1 MIEWIY
7 RKSGHHFITAM
18 MVFTRLIGSIGG
30 GFVVFYVLLSM
41 HMESDVSARFVSNAV
56 WMILFAVSMTIPI
69 AWTHTRSLRK
79 ALRIPFDKQVPR
91 DLADRALL
99 EAIRFPLRQNV
110 LEAIFVPAVTALPM
124 CVDLYR
130 TFGVDSAFML
140 QIVVTT
146 YLAVGLVLFIT
157 FFGSEQWMGTVIADL
172 MQRGGG
178 INFDD
183 LPHNSLK
190 KRMMLCFGLII
201 LLTSVLIGA
210 LINQQTLNLSVEAPI
225 DSSTLKYLFQSA
237 VDQIRTRTTFLTIGA
252 IIVGCAYSHWLSQSI
267 TGRTG
272 NLVDIMHKVQ
282 AGDLSV
288 RAIPT
293 GNDELDVL
301 ARRFNDMISELDR
314 RTSEVRHLNANL
326 EHQVET
332 RTEELSASLKKLQ
345 VLDQMK
351 TEFFSNVSHELRT
364 PLMLILSPIRQLK
377 TELDDFLDPRSSS
390 LLDVAEV
397 NGQRL
402 LKQINQLLEF
412 SKVQAGRTKIVESAV
427 DLNEIARRLAYA
439 ASPFAEQRGLTL
451 QVDLDP
457 DLPATTSDE
466 DKLDIVLTNLVS
478 NAIKFTPSGGTV
490 RIVSKLIFDEHANRR
505 LRLAVEDTGHGIAEE
520 DFPRLFQRFV
530 QLDGSLS
537 REHAGTGLGLAL
549 VRELIELLGGQV
561 GVESQIDQGS
571 VFFFELPWKQLQP
584 ESVTLEPPSGV
595 IRQESFSELR
605 TCHIEASTEP
615 RPAAPSF
622 APQVLIVEDNTEMQ
636 DLLVDLLSHEY
647 NVTVAENGLHALTLL
662 ERSTPDLILSDVMMP
677 YIDGQELCRRV
688 KQRKE
693 TANVPFILLTARSK
707 TTMKIEGLDCGAED
721 YVCKPFEEAELLARV
736 RALLRVRRANVQL
749 DQRNV
754 ELERINKE
762 LKQTQ
767 QQLVQAE
774 KLSSLGQLV
783 AGLAHEI
790 NNSINA
796 VYNGV
801 PALKLRLQKLR
812 KMLSTQTGSEPARI
826 APDVAAHFEKMDTLY
841 EVILDGAERTARIVS
856 DMKTFAHPGRE
867 RNEDFDLHRALD
879 LCLNLSVKQS
889 SGKVE
894 IIREYGDVP
903 VIHGPFGQLHQVF
916 LNLLTNSSQ
925 AMPDGGQ
932 VYVQTVRDDDW
943 FIVHIRDT
951 GTGIPERIRHR
962 IFEPFF
968 TTKAPGVG
976 TGLGLSISYSIVTK
990 LGGKIECHSE
1000 MGVGTEFVISIPM
1013 VVGAIA
1019 GEPPE
1024 RQLALR

>member
-1 MIEWIY
+1 MWTSLLNKW
-7 RKSGHHFITAM
+7 KSSYPAVSILL
-18 MVFTRLIGSIGG
+18 TRLVGSLGG
-30 GFVVFYVLLSM
+30 LLTIAYVNLTGAIPDELLS
-41 HMESDVSARFVSNAV
+41 EFRVIASWSVLAAVVSTTWLSLSITRKLRSVVCDLFQGRTPTREDGDEAV
-56 WMILFAVSMTIPI
+56 
-69 AWTHTRSLRK
+69 
-79 ALRIPFDKQVPR
+79 
-91 DLADRALL
+91 L
-99 EAIRFPLRQNV
+99 EAIRFNLVHHRRAAWVVPLVTTIPVASVMRFAYQLDWYSTFHV
-110 LEAIFVPAVTALPM
+110 VVATLLGIALSLLMMYFLTEPAFAPLIRMLTAKGFAVPKDHPIERLQYRVMMCFSVILLCAITMIGAVAVRRMHEFRDVSPVVEKAVGSLEAQLTVISLISLV
-124 CVDLYR
+124 
-130 TFGVDSAFML
+130 
-140 QIVVTT
+140 I
-146 YLAVGLVLFIT
+146 GLVYSRLLAHSVTSRVGEIVRA
-157 FFGSEQWMGTVIADL
+157 M
-172 MQRGGG
+172 
-178 INFDD
+178 
-183 LPHNSLK
+183 NS
-190 KRMMLCFGLII
+190 
-201 LLTSVLIGA
+201 V
-210 LINQQTLNLSVEAPI
+210 QQGNLSERVEP
-225 DSSTLKYLFQSA
+225 
-237 VDQIRTRTTFLTIGA
+237 R
-252 IIVGCAYSHWLSQSI
+252 
-267 TGRTG
+267 
-272 NLVDIMHKVQ
+272 
-282 AGDLSV
+282 
-288 RAIPT
+288 
-293 GNDELDVL
+293 GNDEVELL
-301 ARRFNDMISELDR
+301 GHRFNDMIAELDR
-314 RTSEVRHLNANL
+314 RTSEVRDLNANL

-332 RTEELSASLKKLQ
+332 RTEELSDSLKKLQ

-457 DLPATTSDE
+457 ELPATTSDE

-490 RIVSKLIFDEHANRR
+490 RIVSKLVFDEQANRR

-584 ESVTLEPPSGV
+584 ETVTLESPSGV

-615 RPAAPSF
+615 RPAPPAF
-622 APQVLIVEDNTEMQ
+622 APRVLIVEDNTEIRE
-636 DLLVDLLSHEY
+636 LLVDLLSREY
-647 NVTVAENGLHALTLL
+647 NVTVAEHGLHALTLL

-889 SGKVE
+889 AGKVE
-894 IIREYGDVP
+894 IIRKYGDVP

-916 LNLLTNSSQ
+916 LNLLSNAAQ

-943 FIVHIRDT
+943 FTVHIRDT
-951 GTGIPERIRHR
+951 GTGIPERIRNK

-1000 MGVGTEFVISIPM
+1000 MGVGTEFVVSIPM
-1013 VVGAIA
+1013 VVGASSGELSVQRLEA
-1019 GEPPE
+1019 G
-1024 RQLALR
+1024 RV

>member
-7 RKSGHHFITAM
+7 RKSRNHFITVM
-18 MVFTRLIGSIGG
+18 MLFTRLIGSIGG

-41 HMESDVSARFVSNAV
+41 HMEADVQERFISNAIP
-56 WMILFAVSMTIPI
+56 MIIFAVSMTIPI
-69 AWTHTRSLRK
+69 AWAHTT
-79 ALRIPFDKQVPR
+79 ALRRALCIPFHEKVPR
-91 DLADRALL
+91 ELADRALL

-110 LEAIFVPAVTALPM
+110 LEAIFVPCVTALPM
-124 CVDLYR
+124 CLDLYQK
-130 TFGVDSAFML
+130 FGVEWTFML
-140 QIVVTT
+140 QIVITT

-157 FFGSEQWMGTVIADL
+157 FFGSEQWMGIVIADL

-178 INFDD
+178 IDFDE
-183 LPHNSLK
+183 LPRNSLK
-190 KRMMLCFGLII
+190 QRMMLCFGLII

-210 LINQQTLNLSVEAPI
+210 LINHQTFKFSIDAPI
-225 DSSTLKYLFQSA
+225 DSSTFELLFQSF
-237 VDQIRTRTTFLTIGA
+237 VEQIRTRTTFLTVGA

-267 TGRTG
+267 TGRTRI
-272 NLVDIMHKVQ
+272 LVDLMHKVQ
-282 AGDLSV
+282 SGDLSA
-288 RAIPT
+288 RATPT

-314 RTSEVRHLNANL
+314 RTSEVRDLNANL
-326 EHQVET
+326 EHQVES
-332 RTEELSASLKKLQ
+332 RTEELRHSLQQLQ
-345 VLDQMK
+345 VLDKIK

-364 PLMLILSPIRQLK
+364 PLLLILSPIRQLK
-377 TELDDFLDPRSSS
+377 SELDNILDPRSSS

-412 SKVQAGRTKIVESAV
+412 SKVQAGRTQIIETAV

-451 QVDLDP
+451 QIALDP
-457 DLPATTSDE
+457 DLPATMSDE

-490 RIVSKLIFDEHANRR
+490 RIVSKLVFDENGNRR

-561 GVESQIDQGS
+561 GIESEVDLGS
-571 VFFFELPWKQLQP
+571 VFYFEIPWKQL
-584 ESVTLEPPSGV
+584 VAEPLKFETSSIV
-595 IRQESFSELR
+595 IRQESFAELR
-605 TCHIEASTEP
+605 QCHIEASATP
-615 RPAAPSF
+615 RPAPPVHA
-622 APQVLIVEDNTEMQ
+622 QKVLIVEDNTEIR
-636 DLLVDLLSHEY
+636 DLLVDLLSSEHH
-647 NVTVAENGLHALTLL
+647 VSVAEDGLQALAML
-662 ERSTPDLILSDVMMP
+662 ERETPDLILSDVMMP
-677 YIDGQELCRRV
+677 FIDGQELCRRV

-721 YVCKPFEEAELLARV
+721 YVCKPFEEAELQARV
-736 RALLRVRRANVQL
+736 RALLRVRRASVQL
-749 DQRNV
+749 DQRNG
-754 ELERINKE
+754 ELEKINKE

-801 PALKLRLQKLR
+801 PALKLRLQKLQ
-812 KMLSTQTGSEPARI
+812 KMLSTSTGSEPSKI
-826 APDVAAHFEKMDTLY
+826 NPEVTAHFEKMAVLY
-841 EVILDGAERTARIVS
+841 EVIRDGAERTARIVS

-879 LCLNLSVKQS
+879 LCLNLSAKQS
-889 SGKVE
+889 MGKIE
-894 IIREYGDVP
+894 IIRNYGEVP
-903 VIHGPFGQLHQVF
+903 VIHGPYGQLHQVF
-916 LNLLTNSSQ
+916 LNLLTNAAQ
-925 AMPDGGQ
+925 AMPDGGRITI
-932 VYVQTVRDDDW
+932 QTTRDDNC
-943 FIVHIRDT
+943 FVVQIRDT
-951 GTGIPERIRHR
+951 GTGIPERIRNK

-968 TTKAPGVG
+968 TTKPPGVG

-990 LGGKIECHSE
+990 LGGTIDCESE
-1000 MGVGTEFVISIPM
+1000 PDAGTEFIVRVPM
-1013 VVGAIA
+1013 TATLINEESREA
-1019 GEPPE
+1019 AFAA
-1024 RQLALR
+1024 R